1 MRDDFWNKDRADF
14 QIARIA
20 MENFRCFSGL
30 ALELNFEPRKIS
42 RNGELKTVSPLTVI
56 VAKNG
61 MGKTTILDAIRIAYG
76 TFTSEFSY
84 KSSVTFHS
92 RDIRIDK
99 DKISQCFP
107 ATIDALG
114 DIDKSWYE
122 WIRTVRKEGQHTRMW
137 VEDKEK
143 ENATDTLNI
152 KEMGGNPFKTF
163 IKKFKEAEE
172 WKEILTLPI
181 IASYG
186 TNRLWKKT
194 NRKEKKRNLVTDRT
208 WGYSS
213 CLDAASNYSE
223 SFEWL
228 TDSIIVR
235 LNEKQVGIQK
245 NQTIND
251 LLDAIESALKI
262 VLEPEG
268 YTPPLHLDPFF
279 QELAVVQGKEWGKG
293 ISVPVSQMSDGVK
306 AVFFMVADIAFRCAK
321 LNPQFKK
328 NAAELTPGIVLI
340 DEIDLH
346 LHPSWQQSVLDT
358 LQLAFPKIQFIV
370 TTHSPQVVSS
380 VPKECVRII
389 DNGEVIPFST
399 PTQGVDISDILAGI
413 FGTDP
418 IPQNSEIAK
427 KLNLLHTMLA
437 EGLGDSAEWN
447 ALYQEL
453 ETYYGKD
460 YPPLLGTKAHREFL
474 KKMKAGECNA

>member
-14 QIARIA
+14 QIARIS

-84 KSSVTFHS
+84 KSSVTFHP

-99 DKISQCFP
+99 DKLSQCFP

-194 NRKEKKRNLVTDRT
+194 TRKEKKRNLVTDRT

-228 TDSIIVR
+228 TDAIIVR

-389 DNGEVIPFST
+389 NDGKIVPFDT
-399 PTQGVDISDILAGI
+399 QTQGVESQDILAQI
-413 FGTDP
+413 FGTYPAPPHDRFV
-418 IPQNSEIAK
+418 QMLKQYADLEAHDQADSEDGI
-427 KLNLLHTMLA
+427 KLRRQLIQHFG
-437 EGLGDSAEWN
+437 E
-447 ALYQEL
+447 Q
-453 ETYYGKD
+453 
-460 YPPLLGTKAHREFL
+460 YPPLQRIEIHRKFFADR
-474 KKMKAGECNA
+474 KGSSNA

>member
-84 KSSVTFHS
+84 KSAVTFHS

-99 DKISQCFP
+99 DKLSQCFP

-122 WIRTVRKEGQHTRMW
+122 WIRTVRKEGQRTRIW
-137 VEDKEK
+137 VKDNDKK
-143 ENATDTLNI
+143 DI
-152 KEMGGNPFKTF
+152 RDMGGNPFKTF
-163 IKKFKEAEE
+163 VKKFEEAEE
-172 WKEILTLPI
+172 RKEILTLPI

-194 NRKEKKRNLVTDRT
+194 NRKEKKRNLVTNRT

-213 CLDAASNYSE
+213 CLDAASSYSE
-223 SFEWL
+223 SFEWM
-228 TDSIIVR
+228 TDAIIVR
-235 LNEKQVGIQK
+235 LNENQVGIQK
-245 NQTIND
+245 NQVIND
-251 LLDAIESALKI
+251 QLEAIERALKT

-279 QELAVVQGKEWGKG
+279 QELAVVHGKEWGKG

-321 LNPQFKK
+321 LNPQLKQ

-389 DNGEVIPFST
+389 NDGKIVSFDT
-399 PTQGVDISDILAGI
+399 QTQGVESQDILAQI
-413 FGTDP
+413 FGTYPAPPHDRFVQMLKQYANMEAHGQADTEDGVKLRRQLIQHFGEKYQPLQRIEIHRKFFADRKGDP
-418 IPQNSEIAK
+418 
-427 KLNLLHTMLA
+427 
-437 EGLGDSAEWN
+437 N
-447 ALYQEL
+447 A
-453 ETYYGKD
+453 
-460 YPPLLGTKAHREFL
+460 
-474 KKMKAGECNA
+474 